1 MRPLRGRI
9 KFRLST
15 EQKMSIGTPDPE
27 TGRRWL
33 YIGHQGMKRRN
44 KDKTPAESVPETPE
58 NQPVERVS
66 EDSAEA
72 MSFDTGPLRPGP
84 HGAEARTAAEEEQI
98 RAAYQRAARESR
110 RGFQEITPKP
120 VTAAEAVSSLT
131 TDEHVASGKPI
142 KSRACFVATA
152 AYGDPDAPEVERL
165 RRFRDEHL
173 LTNPIG
179 TAFVRAYYKMSPPV
193 ARLIARHPS
202 LRTAVRKT
210 LNAVFSRA
218 AL

>member
-1 MRPLRGRI
+1 MTRP
-9 KFRLST
+9 
-15 EQKMSIGTPDPE
+15 E
-27 TGRRWL
+27 
-33 YIGHQGMKRRN
+33 N
-44 KDKTPAESVPETPE
+44 DKTPADSALETPE

-72 MSFDTGPLRPGP
+72 MSIDPGPLRPGP
-84 HGAEARTAAEEEQI
+84 HGAEARTSAEEEQI
-98 RAAYQRAARESR
+98 RAAYERAARESR

-131 TDEHVASGKPI
+131 TDDPGVAGKPI

-165 RRFRDEHL
+165 RRFRDERL
-173 LTNPIG
+173 LTNAVG

-210 LNAVFSRA
+210 LNAMFSRA

>member
-1 MRPLRGRI
+1 
-9 KFRLST
+9 
-15 EQKMSIGTPDPE
+15 
-27 TGRRWL
+27 
-33 YIGHQGMKRRN
+33 MKRRK
-44 KDKTPAESVPETPE
+44 KDKTPAESASETPE
-58 NQPVERVS
+58 NQPVERTS
-66 EDSAEA
+66 EESAEA
-72 MSFDTGPLRPGP
+72 ASFDTGPLRPGP
-84 HGAEARTAAEEEQI
+84 HGAEARTTAEEEQI
-98 RAAYQRAARESR
+98 RAAYERAARESR

-131 TDEHVASGKPI
+131 TEDQGVKAKPH

-165 RRFRDEHL
+165 RRFRDERL
-173 LTNPIG
+173 LTNPVG
-179 TAFVRAYYKMSPPV
+179 TAFVKAYYKMSPPI

-210 LNAVFSRA
+210 LNAMFSRA